1 MDSTFTLGSEYANIR
16 QTIETAIPG
25 KRWSACKIT
34 NVLVVWGSKRER
46 LMEILRIRRD
56 THVQHCVAR
65 FATPATAFSTRQ
77 PINAAHGTSQPGV
90 ESPERKM
97 QGILRAGDPVDTAKS
112 VRPCL
117 RFDRRSF

>member
-1 MDSTFTLGSEYANIR
+1 
-16 QTIETAIPG
+16 
-25 KRWSACKIT
+25 
-34 NVLVVWGSKRER
+34 
-46 LMEILRIRRD
+46 
-56 THVQHCVAR
+56 
-65 FATPATAFSTRQ
+65 
-77 PINAAHGTSQPGV
+77 V

>member
-65 FATPATAFSTRQ
+65 RTMLPHQPQHFPPDSQLMLRTEPA
-77 PINAAHGTSQPGV
+77 SQ
-90 ESPERKM
+90 EWSPQSGKCREYFGLVT
-97 QGILRAGDPVDTAKS
+97 Q
-112 VRPCL
+112 
-117 RFDRRSF
+117 